1 MSHTKARR
9 TGLWRNG
16 TALVAATLFLAVITP
31 IAAGADPGPTPT
43 KANVVAGSTP
53 PSVDCT
59 WAMPS
64 MDKNNANPVS
74 YYDPATGNSDDDPLT
89 NPTPVSPC
97 SIPGAGLW
105 PTQATGARHLI
116 QVRPNTLN
124 EPSPR
129 RIELWSAVS
138 AEVGLGSI
146 SSVFWKV
153 FHPDGSFKAQI
164 HAETLTNGVS
174 QPYAHGVY
182 ASPGAALAPS
192 MTRIGDC
199 YGPQSTYPNAGN
211 MFKGASNG
219 VTATNHG
226 NREISAAAIDP
237 TNPDSLITACNEQQ
251 KAFFYAGF
259 DLHKEQPCG
268 EYVVEAHAVV
278 NGAEAPVLKY
288 TIDVQCFYDLETD
301 FTTVNWGTLATG
313 SPKTLPGDTAF
324 VLGDGKPTV
333 RNGGN
338 TGMQIGLRYTPLV
351 QSNANGTPIPGGKL
365 ITWFD
370 GAFGRDANHLQSI
383 PKIDSGILPGVL
395 GAASYF
401 DGGAVNGQPY
411 YQTLCS
417 DETGKL
423 DLSVHPDANIPSG
436 NYVGSLL
443 VVARRNSGDG
453 LGNGQVWPVGTAQW
467 PRIDVPTAQNNLVTT
482 KLCWQDQDNINPLL
496 PVVPVPVEN

>member
-1 MSHTKARR
+1 MSQSKAMRTRR
-9 TGLWRNG
+9 WQTV
-16 TALVAATLFLAVITP
+16 TALVASTLFLAVITP
-31 IAAGADPGPTPT
+31 IAGADPGTTPT
-43 KANVVAGSTP
+43 KASVVSGSTP

-64 MDKNNANPVS
+64 MDKNNANPVA
-74 YYDPATGNSDDDPLT
+74 YYDPITGNSDDDPLV
-89 NPTPVSPC
+89 NPTPSSPC
-97 SIPGAGLW
+97 SIPVGGIW
-105 PTQATGARHLI
+105 PTQATNARHMI
-116 QVRPNTLN
+116 QVRPNALN
-124 EPSPR
+124 DPSPR

-138 AEVGLGSI
+138 ADVGLGSI
-146 SSVFWKV
+146 SSVYWKV
-153 FHPDGSFKAQI
+153 FHPDGTFKSQV
-164 HAETLTNGVS
+164 HAETLTNGVA

-211 MFKGASNG
+211 MLKGASNG
-219 VTATNHG
+219 VTAINHG
-226 NREISAAAIDP
+226 NHEISAAAIDP
-237 TNPDSLITACNEQQ
+237 ANPDSLVTACNEQQ

-278 NGAEAPVLKY
+278 NGAEATVLRY

-324 VLGDGKPTV
+324 LAGDGKPTV

-351 QSNANGTPIPGGKL
+351 QSNPNGTPIPGGKL

-370 GAFGRDANHLQSI
+370 GSFGRDANHLQAI
-383 PKIDSGILPGVL
+383 PKIDSGIVPGVL

-443 VVARRNSGDG
+443 VVARRNAGDG

-467 PRIDVPTAQNNLVTT
+467 PRVDVPNAQNNLVSN
-482 KLCWQDQDNINPLL
+482 KLCWQDQDNIVPF
-496 PVVPVPVEN
+496 PVVPVPEEN